1 MSGWT
6 NFVKS
11 AMEAGKNIAK
21 DVNAK
26 ASAGE
31 VFHDNS
37 IHMKMFGGKDIDI
50 IPDHKGALLQVS
62 GLGAKGKGDFSISMD
77 KQEYNNFLSL
87 KDELQRKSFVENF
100 LMRYAPDTYR
110 DLKKSETNDDK
121 MRRITQTPWDANG
134 QSRQASGP
142 NYVPLNP
149 RITHPEMHGNQMTCE
164 IDGHPQVIT
173 IGSKQA
179 LDAFYAGQVTM
190 NQLANKVLHLYDN
203 QQMALQGQVEMGL
216 DAQRSQ
222 DLGQSAGMR
231 RM

>member
-1 MSGWT
+1 MSGWDKLA
-6 NFVKS
+6 KS

-31 VFHDNS
+31 VFHDNA

-50 IPDHKGALLQVS
+50 IPNHKGALLQVS
-62 GLGAKGKGDFSISMD
+62 GLDTKGKGDFSISMD
-77 KQEYNNFLSL
+77 KQEYNKFLSL
-87 KDELQRKSFVENF
+87 KDEQQRKSFVENF
-100 LMRYAPDTYR
+100 LMRYVPSSYHE
-110 DLKKSETNDDK
+110 LKKSETDDDK
-121 MRRITQTPWDANG
+121 MRRITKAPWDANG
-134 QSRQASGP
+134 QPRQATGP
-142 NYVPLNP
+142 NYEPLNS
-149 RITHPEMHGNQMTCE
+149 RITHPEMHGNQMTCK
-164 IDGHPQVIT
+164 IDGQPQVIT
-173 IGSKQA
+173 ISSKHT

-203 QQMALQGQVEMGL
+203 HQMALQGQVEMGL

-222 DLGQSAGMR
+222 DQGQSVGMR